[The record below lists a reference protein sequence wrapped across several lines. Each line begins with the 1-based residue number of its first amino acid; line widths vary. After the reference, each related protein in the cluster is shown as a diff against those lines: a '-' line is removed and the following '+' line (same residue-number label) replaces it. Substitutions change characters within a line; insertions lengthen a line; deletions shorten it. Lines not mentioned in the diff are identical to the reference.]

1 MKFTQTKIS
10 DVILV
15 EVPKYVDKRGC
26 LIETYHE
33 TIYYD
38 NNIREKFIQDN
49 QVFSKKDTLRGLH
62 YQLKYPQ
69 GKLVRCIQGTI
80 LDIAVDIRRSSNT
93 FGKWVSAKLSAENLK
108 QLYIPPGFAHGY
120 LVLSDIA
127 EVIYKCTELYHPEDE
142 HGILWND
149 ADIGIDWKI
158 KKPILSDKDKL
169 LPLLKD
175 VNNKLFN

>member
-15 EVPKYVDKRGC
+15 EVPKYIDKRGY

-33 TIYYD
+33 TIYSD
-38 NNIREKFIQDN
+38 NNINEKFIQDN
-49 QVFSKKDTLRGLH
+49 QAFSKKDTLRGLH

-69 GKLVRCIQGTI
+69 GKLVRCIHGAI
-80 LDIAVDIRRSSNT
+80 LDIAVDIRPSSDT
-93 FGKWVSAKLSAENLK
+93 YGEWVSAKLSAANLK

-120 LVLSDIA
+120 LVLSNTA

-142 HGILWND
+142 YGILWND

-158 KKPILSDKDKL
+158 KNPILSNKDKL
-169 LPLLKD
+169 HPLLKD
-175 VNNKLFN
+175 ARNKLFN